1 MSNDTIQI
9 QEKLE
14 GWAKETINVYNRIVE
29 TLNEKSPDKKWG
41 YYTQS
46 VLKRD
51 TLNPDIL
58 ILGIN
63 PGAAGGGIMT
73 GEELLRGNPCFKE
86 KNDKE
91 IIDIFFNNCDPEKR
105 KSGWDIMVKTRKM
118 LELAGKQILNDL
130 DKFVLSNMVFL
141 GTSKQGQ
148 IPLSFNEQMECAT
161 QTIKLIDILKPKV
174 ILLLGD
180 QTRDLFMK
188 VANISRMEELIPN
201 YHGFYCFFKNV
212 HVISIY
218 HTAYYSYYNFDNMA
232 IIGNILG
239 YALDNSKDI
248 IDKNILEKD
257 LYERTIIRSIKIK
270 NLLNR
275 KDAIPLIDKNKA
287 LSYDLWQTIKN
298 GNYVKSKDNIVIA
311 LTPEEDKKQY
321 TLLVYT
327 RQNNEEKNIKLIN
340 GIWPNEEFNPWECD
354 KSRHVHEIISFDV
367 SNEEIKNK
375 MEKVLDEV
383 KAYRDKEYPLK

>member
-1 MSNDTIQI
+1 MNIQK
-9 QEKLE
+9 ELMD
-14 GWAKETINVYNRIVE
+14 WADKTVNVYNPLAQ
-29 TLNEKSPDKKWG
+29 TKKLG

-46 VLKRD
+46 VLNRE
-51 TLNPDIL
+51 TLDPDLL

-63 PGAAGGGIMT
+63 PGAAGGGIMS
-73 GEELLRGNPCFKE
+73 GEELLQGNPCFKGKGDE
-86 KNDKE
+86 EIKKIYFNDY
-91 IIDIFFNNCDPEKR
+91 DSQKR
-105 KSGWDIMVKTRKM
+105 KRGWDIVVKIRKM

-174 ILLLGD
+174 VLLLGD

>member
-1 MSNDTIQI
+1 
-9 QEKLE
+9 
-14 GWAKETINVYNRIVE
+14 
-29 TLNEKSPDKKWG
+29 
-41 YYTQS
+41 
-46 VLKRD
+46 
-51 TLNPDIL
+51 
-58 ILGIN
+58 
-63 PGAAGGGIMT
+63 
-73 GEELLRGNPCFKE
+73 
-86 KNDKE
+86 
-91 IIDIFFNNCDPEKR
+91 
-105 KSGWDIMVKTRKM
+105 
-118 LELAGKQILNDL
+118 
-130 DKFVLSNMVFL
+130 
-141 GTSKQGQ
+141 
-148 IPLSFNEQMECAT
+148 
-161 QTIKLIDILKPKV
+161 
-174 ILLLGD
+174 
-180 QTRDLFMK
+180 
-188 VANISRMEELIPN
+188 
-201 YHGFYCFFKNV
+201 
-212 HVISIY
+212 
-218 HTAYYSYYNFDNMA
+218 MA

-248 IDKNILEKD
+248 IDKNILVKD

-327 RQNNEEKNIKLIN
+327 RQNNEEKTIKLIN